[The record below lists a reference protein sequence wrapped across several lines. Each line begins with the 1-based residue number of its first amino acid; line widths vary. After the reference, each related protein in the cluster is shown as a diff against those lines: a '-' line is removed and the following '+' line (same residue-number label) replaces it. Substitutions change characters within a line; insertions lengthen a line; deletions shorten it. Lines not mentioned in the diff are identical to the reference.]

1 MKWLHC
7 HIDGVES
14 IDGSKACCTGSTKK
28 FPAKNKMS
36 EPSGDIQQAIGML
49 ITLKDGG
56 KWTKRIKCVRC
67 RESQKI
73 SKKT

>member
-7 HIDGVES
+7 HFDGVES
-14 IDGSKACCTGSTKK
+14 TDGSKACPGSTKK

-36 EPSGDIQQAIGML
+36 ESSGDIQQAIGML
-49 ITLKDGG
+49 ITLKDVG

-67 RESQKI
+67 QESQK
-73 SKKT
+73 SVKQA